1 MKKIFT
7 CVLAVSA
14 YFNFNAQSAYSFQ
27 EFISKV
33 PVNNNDVYNLNVD
46 IFDSK
51 IFELSATN
59 NSAITR
65 FFRLEKTEVAVPA
78 NATYAQTVCT
88 QSFCYASGSIFP
100 PISNGVGYGQ
110 SLAPGSTSLNTQ
122 GKPGFTFEIK
132 LTPQTVGL
140 YKIRYAFKD
149 STSAADSLSF
159 TINYTVTDPS
169 AVKLNDL
176 ENTVRFPTVTKKG
189 NRLILENKY
198 NENFQLSIYQ
208 LDGTKLFESTIAPR
222 TILEKEMN
230 KNNALLIRLSNP
242 LTGQYSNLKY
252 SFID

>member
-27 EFISKV
+27 EFISKA
-33 PVNNNDVYNLNVD
+33 PINNNDVYNINVD
-46 IFDSK
+46 LFNANK
-51 IFELSATN
+51 FELAVKN
-59 NSAITR
+59 NSAITK
-65 FFRLEKTEVAVPA
+65 FFRLEKSEISIPVNAIFTE
-78 NATYAQTVCT
+78 TVCT
-88 QSFCYASGSIFP
+88 QSFCYAAGNIFP
-100 PISNGVGYGQ
+100 PVSNGVGFSE
-110 SLAPGSTSLNTQ
+110 SLAAGATTVNSQ

-140 YKIRYAFKD
+140 YKIRWAFKD
-149 STSAADSLSF
+149 SINAADSLSF
-159 TINYTVTDPS
+159 TINYNVTDPT

-176 ENTVRFPTVTKKG
+176 GNTARFPIVTKKG
-189 NRLILENKY
+189 NRLILDNKY

-208 LDGTKLFESTIAPR
+208 LDGTKLFESAIAPR
-222 TILEKEMN
+222 AVLEKEIN

-252 SFID
+252 SFLD